1 MSERFKTSGTS
12 SLSDSNNWFN
22 SSLKTN
28 LSIICGSIDQDETL
42 KNETTYINNEEN
54 SLLSST
60 IILKYTV
67 EERDKINLSENSLTR
82 KTITSNHDRDDN
94 STDNEQIEHT
104 VNNNTE
110 GSFNPIINNEI
121 YII

>member
-82 KTITSNHDRDDN
+82 KTITNNHDSDDN